1 MVEDVVIVMV
11 VDSVVLLVAD
21 VVVLLV
27 SVVDG
32 ELLLVNR
39 VVDGV

>member
-32 ELLLVNR
+32 ELLLVNK

>member
-11 VDSVVLLVAD
+11 VDSVVLLVVD
-21 VVVLLV
+21 FVVLLV

-39 VVDGV
+39 VVDRV

>member
-11 VDSVVLLVAD
+11 VDSVVLLVVD

>member
-39 VVDGV
+39 VVDRV

>member
-1 MVEDVVIVMV
+1 MVEDVIVMV

-21 VVVLLV
+21 TVVLLV
-27 SVVDG
+27 SVVNG
-32 ELLLVNR
+32 ELLLVNK

>member
-1 MVEDVVIVMV
+1 MVEDVIVMV
-11 VDSVVLLVAD
+11 VESVVLLVAD
-21 VVVLLV
+21 VVLLV

-39 VVDGV
+39 VVDRV

>member
-1 MVEDVVIVMV
+1 MVEDVIVIV

-21 VVVLLV
+21 TVVLLV
-27 SVVDG
+27 SVVNG
-32 ELLLVNR
+32 ELLLVNK